1 MRLFNG
7 SHTELIQQA
16 TEVCHYA
23 DVYMYVVISLYM
35 RAVIYNAVSKHNIAN
50 ILLTI
55 KRFYGYVCHFF
66 ALQVARLLYSE
77 HSHCLDANIFALDL
91 LFVCDIGDLS
101 LFCCSRDC

>member
-55 KRFYGYVCHFF
+55 KRFYGHVISLPFK
-66 ALQVARLLYSE
+66 LQGFYIVNT
-77 HSHCLDANIFALDL
+77 HVNIFALDL
-91 LFVCDIGDLS
+91 SFVCDIGDLS